1 MVGYKA
7 GSGVVKR
14 EQICENNTAVH
25 FTHADFEHHTR
36 FTIYCITL
44 LYIYYLGEL
53 VQSDFTCETQIYGWI

>member
-44 LYIYYLGEL
+44 LYIYYLQTL
-53 VQSDFTCETQIYGWI
+53 RAW